1 MLIRLMI
8 LIIGFNSL
16 FLSCI
21 KQPETGNKQVL
32 NDSFS
37 ERKRQQSFETVMK
50 ALPNIMDIRD
60 TVDLVVL
67 GKLEESLHGNVMI
80 SVYEMPGGR
89 VIYKGSLKGVM
100 HLPRNRIR
108 LPVSS
113 LKHEIYGVFTYRGGA
128 IIEKKLDILDS
139 GEVIIR
145 SKDFV
150 YSAFKE

>member
-1 MLIRLMI
+1 MFIRLVI
-8 LIIGFNSL
+8 LIIGLNSL
-16 FLSCI
+16 VLSCI
-21 KQPETGNKQVL
+21 KQPESVNKQVSD
-32 NDSFS
+32 DSFS

-50 ALPNIMDIRD
+50 SLPNIMDIRD
-60 TVDLVVL
+60 TIDLVVL

-108 LPVSS
+108 LPISS
-113 LKHEIYGVFTYRGGA
+113 LGHDLYGIFMSKGGG

-145 SKDFV
+145 SKDFIN
-150 YSAFKE
+150 SAFKK